1 MPFIKV
7 TKTRAYFKRYQTQY
21 RRRREGKTDY
31 YARKRLVFV
40 NLNKYLTPRYR
51 LVARITNSKIIAQI
65 AYSTLAGDKILCQ
78 ADSSELSKWGLTTGQ
93 TSYPAAYATGLLLAR
108 RLLTQLK
115 MADMYKGNDN
125 VDGKDYDVSTLANA
139 DRRPFKA
146 VLDIGIRRP
155 TVGHRVFAV
164 LKGATDGGLHVPH
177 NTNKFP
183 GFTKGEEKSKNSY
196 DAETHR
202 VRIFGGHIDE
212 YMEKLKQ
219 EDEGKYMKQFSK
231 WVGCLQK
238 AGVESVE
245 DLFEKVFESIR
256 ADPVKVQKKSFKP
269 TLTYTDE
276 NRTIVQAGSK
286 KYRRD
291 RRLTLEQRKER
302 VAQRKS
308 EARQEIAQLS

>member
-31 YARKRLVFV
+31 YARKRLVFQD
-40 NLNKYLTPRYR
+40 LNKYLTPRYR
-51 LVARITNSKIIAQI
+51 LVARITNAKVVAQI

-78 ADSSELSKWGLTTGQ
+78 ADSTELKKWGLTTGL

-125 VDGKDYDVSTLANA
+125 IDGKDYDVSNLANA

-183 GFTKGEEKSKNSY
+183 GFVKGETKAKNSY

-202 VRIFGGHIDE
+202 IRIFGAHIDE
-212 YMEKLKQ
+212 YMDKLKE
-219 EDEGKYMKQFSK
+219 EDEGKYKKQFNK
-231 WVGCLQK
+231 WIAVLEK

-245 DLFEKVFESIR
+245 DLFEKVFEGIR
-256 ADPVKVQKKSFKP
+256 ADPTKEKKKSYKP
-269 TLTYTDE
+269 TLTYLDE
-276 NRTIVQAGSK
+276 NKTIVQVGNNK
-286 KYRRD
+286 FKRD
-291 RRLTLEQRKER
+291 RKLTLEQRKEG
-302 VAQRKS
+302 VEQRKNQ
-308 EARQEIAQLS
+308 ARQEIAQLS

>member
-31 YARKRLVFV
+31 YARKRLVFQD
-40 NLNKYLTPRYR
+40 LNKYLTPRYR
-51 LVARITNSKIIAQI
+51 LVARITNSKVIAQI
-65 AYSTLAGDKILCQ
+65 AYSTLAGDKVLCQ
-78 ADSSELSKWGLTTGQ
+78 ADSSELAKWGLTTGQ

-115 MADMYKGNDN
+115 MSDMYKGNVN
-125 VDGKDYDVSTLANA
+125 IDGKDYDVSTLANSE
-139 DRRPFKA
+139 RRPFKA

-155 TVGHRVFAV
+155 TVGNRVFAV

-183 GFTKGEEKSKNSY
+183 GFSKGETKAKNSY

-202 VRIFGGHIDE
+202 MRIFGAHIDE
-212 YMEKLKQ
+212 YMDKLKA
-219 EDEGKYMKQFSK
+219 EDESKYKKQFNK
-231 WVGCLQK
+231 WISVLEK

-245 DLFEKVFESIR
+245 DLFEKVFEGIR
-256 ADPVKVQKKSFKP
+256 SDPTKQKKKGYKP
-269 TLTYTDE
+269 TITYLDE
-276 NRTIVQAGSK
+276 NRTIAQVGGK
-286 KYRRD
+286 KFLRD
-291 RRLTLEQRKER
+291 RRLTLEQRKAR
-302 VAQRKS
+302 VEQRKN
-308 EARQEIAQLS
+308 EARQELQKLA